1 MKIIWTKAIIQ
12 SWFDE
17 LAVYTGARFDY
28 SVVMDYD
35 KTHVSIR
42 KTDETMHIPICHFN
56 HVDVDDSVLI
66 VLLTYTFG
74 IFSELN
80 LPLQQ
85 HMLYHT
91 ENTIQTIC
99 DHFCIPFL
107 SKEELDVQLMKIDR
121 IIFNDPDSTR
131 YKVGN
136 RLINKFSILM
146 YTITDI
152 GPLVSDKRNITLTSQ
167 HETLVLDEEDVVR
180 NYHIMANP
188 TKN

>member
-1 MKIIWTKAIIQ
+1 
-12 SWFDE
+12 
-17 LAVYTGARFDY
+17 
-28 SVVMDYD
+28 
-35 KTHVSIR
+35 
-42 KTDETMHIPICHFN
+42 
-56 HVDVDDSVLI
+56 
-66 VLLTYTFG
+66 
-74 IFSELN
+74 
-80 LPLQQ
+80 
-85 HMLYHT
+85 
-91 ENTIQTIC
+91 
-99 DHFCIPFL
+99 
-107 SKEELDVQLMKIDR
+107 MKIDR

-136 RLINKFSILM
+136 RLIKKFSILM